1 MAGFRLNLK
10 DDLGADLKLSADQQK
25 PRLRKR
31 VSAPP
36 LRKRKTSKV
45 KVEQAED
52 SSSDHSSEGNHDA
65 FTNFN
70 NPMSTTPYKATLNTN
85 QSEESD
91 EVMQLPKIPLEEK
104 FVSFKSETLLQLES
118 II

>member
-1 MAGFRLNLK
+1 MEK
-10 DDLGADLKLSADQQK
+10 
-25 PRLRKR
+25 
-31 VSAPP
+31 
-36 LRKRKTSKV
+36 
-45 KVEQAED
+45 AEE
-52 SSSDHSSEGNHDA
+52 SSPDRSSEGNYDA

-104 FVSFKSETLLQLES
+104 FVSLKSCVFTLFYFLDTS
-118 II
+118 SHPYM